1 MQTTILAKS
10 SSGEPYNVIFSI
22 LEGRM
27 TVKCSCKAGLM
38 NQQCKHK
45 RELVSGDREM
55 LYDQNQAELLKQ
67 INASPEGQSLA
78 GKLALK
84 EAALAELERDK
95 TKIASKEKAIKH
107 DLAILF
113 ARGENG

>member
-10 SSGEPYNVIFSI
+10 SSGEPYNVTFSI

-27 TVKCSCKAGLM
+27 TVRCSCKAGLL

-45 RELVSGDREM
+45 RELVSGGREM
-55 LYDQNQAELLKQ
+55 LFDQNQAELLRR
-67 INASPEGQSLA
+67 ISASTECQSLA

-84 EAALAELERDK
+84 EAELAELEREK
-95 TKIASKEKAIKH
+95 GKIASKEKAIKH
-107 DLAILF
+107 DIGVLF
-113 ARGENG
+113 ARGEN